1 MQIDALLNHTKRSG
15 YGKWNGEA
23 IGPLLLAWDYLLSD
37 EQKKEVAA
45 FFNVAH
51 PATRDA
57 VRDAALEYMNQGC
70 RKGRWRWEPSD

>member
-1 MQIDALLNHTKRSG
+1 MQIDALLNSSKRKG

-23 IGPLLLAWDYLLSD
+23 VEPLLSAWDYLLSD

-51 PATRDA
+51 PAAREA
-57 VRDAALEYMNQGC
+57 VANAALEYLKEGC
-70 RKGRWRWEPSD
+70 RKGRWPWGPSD